1 MRLSPRLV
9 ALARVGLL
17 MAAIGVAG
25 LIAASSPAVAGP
37 APGLCHMTT
46 ARGAIP
52 SSFAVEA
59 CFDGAKLTLRN
70 DIDVALG
77 VVSKG
82 DVGTP
87 TRTESDFGLAALATR
102 VQSHDPHLL
111 LPGDRL
117 RFPIGAH
124 VASARLVGSSTSF
137 YALATTIADFVP
149 GKPNAVIAAFTT
161 LVNELSADMAQYKNC
176 LIGKNWLGQLGC
188 ETLRDR
194 NVSFAIGRAG
204 LSATAKAIVGTIL
217 SAATFTAWANAQP
230 GQIKAILHS
239 GSIRLSP
246 VSSAST
252 PGPGKITT
260 AQPPTTQRPAPPPVQ
275 TTPRAPQPLAIG
287 SAFDDKCVVAWPT
300 APVRTTDSIEMTMSC
315 AHVPESTYL
324 LTQVIYNDPNLSIT
338 PSTGAINVEGR
349 VVDVAKSEYGYK
361 ELVVQASNI
370 QLP

>member
-9 ALARVGLL
+9 ALARAGTL

-25 LIAASSPAVAGP
+25 LIAATSPAVAGP
-37 APGLCHMTT
+37 APGLCQMTT

-87 TRTESDFGLAALATR
+87 TRTKSDFGLAALATR
-102 VQSHDPHLL
+102 LHSHDPNLL

-117 RFPIGAH
+117 RFPIGTHA
-124 VASARLVGSSTSF
+124 ASARLVGSSASF
-137 YALATTIADFVP
+137 YALATTIADFIP

-204 LSATAKAIVGTIL
+204 LSASAKTIVGTIL
-217 SAATFTAWANAQP
+217 SAATFSAWANAQP

-239 GSIRLSP
+239 GSIRLSAVQP
-246 VSSAST
+246 ANVPAAPEVTTTQPTTTPQPAPAPST
-252 PGPGKITT
+252 PT
-260 AQPPTTQRPAPPPVQ
+260 QPTQ
-275 TTPRAPQPLAIG
+275 QPLAIG
-287 SAFDDKCVVAWPT
+287 STFNDECVVAWPT
-300 APVRTTDSIEMTMSC
+300 APVRTTASIEMTMSC

-324 LTQVIYNDPNLSIT
+324 FTHVIYNDPNLRIT
-338 PSTGAINVEGR
+338 PNTGKIGVEGR
-349 VVDVAKSEYGYK
+349 VVDVARSEYGYK